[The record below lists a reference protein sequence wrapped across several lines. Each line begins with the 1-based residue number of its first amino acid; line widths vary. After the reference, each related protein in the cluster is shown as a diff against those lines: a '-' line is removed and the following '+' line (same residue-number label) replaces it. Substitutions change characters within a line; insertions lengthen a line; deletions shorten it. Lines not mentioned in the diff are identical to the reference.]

1 MLADNAMMKRTW
13 VVAASLIICSGL
25 LGCTKAP
32 VAVVNGKKIDAEAF
46 DHAMRESVG
55 EHGRRNVD
63 VDGQRLRQAVIFQL
77 VTERLMIDEAA
88 KKGICVSDK
97 EVADEMVSIR
107 KKMGEVAFL
116 KMLEKQDVSEDA
128 YRRRTKELMIIAR
141 FREGFE
147 KEATVSEEE
156 VRNHYR
162 NSQKPFIRTARMLV
176 KMIEMG
182 SEGEA
187 RLALKEMKSRNAD
200 FDEMARKLE
209 SEGKATVIDYG
220 WVKADF
226 FSPELAQGLASL
238 RAGQYGG
245 PYKGNRHYYLIRL
258 KEREKERIATFEEI
272 KEELR
277 KSLTEQRRED
287 AFARWL
293 DEKRRTATVEIS
305 LK

>member
-1 MLADNAMMKRTW
+1 MKSAR
-13 VVAASLIICSGL
+13 VVAASLIICSCL
-25 LGCTKAP
+25 LGCTRAP

-63 VDGQRLRQAVIFQL
+63 VDRQRLRQAVIFQL
-77 VTERLMIDEAA
+77 VAERLMIDEAT
-88 KKGICVSDK
+88 KKGICVPEK
-97 EVADEMVSIR
+97 EVTDEIASIR
-107 KKMGEVAFL
+107 KKMGEDAFL

-147 KEATVSEEE
+147 KEAPVSEEE
-156 VRNHYR
+156 VRNYYR
-162 NSQKPFIRTARMLV
+162 NSQKPFIRPGRMLV

-182 SEGEA
+182 SEDEA
-187 RLALKEMKSRNAD
+187 RLALKEMKRRKTD
-200 FDEMARKLE
+200 FDKMARKLE
-209 SEGKATVIDYG
+209 SEGRAAVIDYG

-226 FSPELAQGLASL
+226 FSSEIAQGLALL
-238 RAGQYGG
+238 RAGEYGG
-245 PYKGNRHYYLIRL
+245 PYKGNAHFYLIRL
-258 KEREKERIATFEEI
+258 KEREKERIATFEEVREDI
-272 KEELR
+272 R
-277 KSLTEQRRED
+277 RSLTEQRRED